1 MTYFRKVIKEVF
13 FVSRITQV
21 GNKKLRII
29 LSVILSNLQTLADIL
44 IILFFANLLVGDA
57 TEIEIINRIIENIY
71 LLPILILLRFL
82 ISFIQTTNIVNLQL
96 NVEKNI
102 KTYLMKEIYKK
113 GNYSISDATYLINTL
128 SGHIGYFYGALTG
141 MINGAIQVI
150 VYSSFLFYTNFNTVL
165 LFLGGA
171 LILAFPIKKLLSLA
185 RKYMH
190 EAWTNG
196 QVAQKEIQSVIENL
210 FIIKILNTVSKE
222 LETFKDTLDKILDA
236 NQKNQIFGTINSLL
250 PNATTGLTISFLIIF
265 FGAMKTLTLD
275 FLGVTLRMVQTI
287 GSLITQTNMLINS
300 HIHLEK
306 FVEVDNDKLVVP
318 ENYYVIKTNQ
328 EEALRISNLNFRY
341 FNSEE
346 NIFTD
351 LNLSVPKNQHIVL
364 TGPNGSGKSTLL
376 GLIAKVFYP
385 QSGTI
390 QANTDKI
397 GYVGVTP
404 LIFNDSI
411 KNNILYGNDFDV
423 GDEEIV
429 SMINEFDL
437 FHQKNFSLQDNVSN
451 KSLSSGQMQKIAFI
465 RALLNKN
472 ELLLLDESTSNLDIE
487 TKNLIFNILRKKNIT
502 IFNSTHNYEDF
513 EYETHLRI
521 TYSEGERKIIRI

>member
-1 MTYFRKVIKEVF
+1 
-13 FVSRITQV
+13 
-21 GNKKLRII
+21 
-29 LSVILSNLQTLADIL
+29 
-44 IILFFANLLVGDA
+44 
-57 TEIEIINRIIENIY
+57 
-71 LLPILILLRFL
+71 
-82 ISFIQTTNIVNLQL
+82 
-96 NVEKNI
+96 
-102 KTYLMKEIYKK
+102 
-113 GNYSISDATYLINTL
+113 
-128 SGHIGYFYGALTG
+128 
-141 MINGAIQVI
+141 
-150 VYSSFLFYTNFNTVL
+150 
-165 LFLGGA
+165 
-171 LILAFPIKKLLSLA
+171 
-185 RKYMH
+185 
-190 EAWTNG
+190 
-196 QVAQKEIQSVIENL
+196 
-210 FIIKILNTVSKE
+210 
-222 LETFKDTLDKILDA
+222 
-236 NQKNQIFGTINSLL
+236 
-250 PNATTGLTISFLIIF
+250 
-265 FGAMKTLTLD
+265 
-275 FLGVTLRMVQTI
+275 MVQTI

-487 TKNLIFNILRKKNIT
+487 TKNLIFNILRK
-502 IFNSTHNYEDF
+502 
-513 EYETHLRI
+513 RI
-521 TYSEGERKIIRI
+521 LQFLTQPTTMKILNMKLI

>member
-1 MTYFRKVIKEVF
+1 MVQF
-13 FVSRITQV
+13 
-21 GNKKLRII
+21 KLLCI
-29 LSVILSNLQTLADIL
+29 L
-44 IILFFANLLVGDA
+44 
-57 TEIEIINRIIENIY
+57 R
-71 LLPILILLRFL
+71 
-82 ISFIQTTNIVNLQL
+82 SF
-96 NVEKNI
+96 
-102 KTYLMKEIYKK
+102 
-113 GNYSISDATYLINTL
+113 
-128 SGHIGYFYGALTG
+128 
-141 MINGAIQVI
+141 
-150 VYSSFLFYTNFNTVL
+150 FYTNFNTVL

-451 KSLSSGQMQKIAFI
+451 KSLSSAKC
-465 RALLNKN
+465 
-472 ELLLLDESTSNLDIE
+472 
-487 TKNLIFNILRKKNIT
+487 KKL
-502 IFNSTHNYEDF
+502 
-513 EYETHLRI
+513 HL
-521 TYSEGERKIIRI
+521 